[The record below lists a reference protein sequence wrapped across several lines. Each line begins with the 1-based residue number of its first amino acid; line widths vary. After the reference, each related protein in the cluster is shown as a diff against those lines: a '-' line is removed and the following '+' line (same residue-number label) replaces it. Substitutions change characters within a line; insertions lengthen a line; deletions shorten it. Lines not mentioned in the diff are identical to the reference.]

1 MKNSCYTFFAI
12 LLFTSCSTSD
22 NKKSVTKNNEQFKLE
37 LQHLKAYFHIP
48 GLAVLVQKGDSVLY
62 EDYFGLAN
70 IEENIKVDSTTQ
82 FPIASITK
90 VFAGVALF
98 KLQEE
103 GKLSFDDPIN
113 NYFDDPIFDD
123 SIKIKHVLSHTSQG
137 SPGENFYY
145 SYRFGTLTE
154 VIEKASKTSFGD
166 YIANGIF
173 VPLDLQHTFLLTDST
188 SITKNMARPY
198 NFDGQVVA
206 GQVEYGASASAGI
219 VTNPRDM
226 AKFSKALDDNLLL
239 DETSKLGMYTP
250 FTSHLPYGH
259 GIFSHVFD
267 GKKVIWAY
275 GQYDSYSSL
284 LLKVPE
290 DHLSLIVFA
299 NNNLMSDPARLIY
312 GDGLSSLFALS
323 FLKNYVFDFG
333 DMPLLESESGM
344 EKFPNTELYRKKLL
358 AEALASSFMAR
369 FDDSELEKSK
379 KLLRQVFKQYPDYP
393 AYADLN
399 LLHNLTFIK
408 DVHFYKD
415 LGPFDEFDPQIEA
428 IAHTLLEKDR
438 NNPYVNIYMGT
449 YHDRKGDLGKARFHF
464 EAIANAKN
472 FSPFWYTLEAK
483 RWLEE
488 HN

>member
-1 MKNSCYTFFAI
+1 MKNSCFALI
-12 LLFTSCSTSD
+12 ALLLLTSCSTSD
-22 NKKSVTKNNEQFKLE
+22 NTKSVTKNTEQFKLE
-37 LQHLKAYFHIP
+37 LQHLKEYFHIP

-62 EDYFGLAN
+62 EDYFGHAN
-70 IEENIKVDSTTQ
+70 VEEDIKVDSTTQ

-103 GKLSFDDPIN
+103 GKLSFEDAIN
-113 NYFDDPIFDD
+113 TYFDDPIFDD

-145 SYRFGTLTE
+145 SYRFGALTH

-166 YIANGIF
+166 YIGNGIF
-173 VPLDLQHTFLLTDST
+173 VPLDLQNTFLLTDST
-188 SITKNMARPY
+188 SVTKTMARPY
-198 NFDGQVVA
+198 NFDEQVVA

-219 VTNPRDM
+219 VSNPRDM
-226 AKFSKALDDNLLL
+226 AKFSKALDDNVLL

-250 FTSHLPYGH
+250 FASHLPYGH
-259 GIFSHVFD
+259 GIFSQVFN
-267 GKKVIWAY
+267 GKKVLWAY

-290 DHLSLIVFA
+290 DHLSLIILA

-312 GDGLSSLFALS
+312 GDGLSSLFTQS

-333 DMPLLESESGM
+333 DMPLFESGNGT
-344 EKFPNTELYRKKLL
+344 EKFQNTELHRKKLL

-379 KLLRQVFKQYPDYP
+379 KLLRQLFKQYPDYP

-408 DVHFYKD
+408 DVHFSKD

-428 IAHTLLEKDR
+428 IANTLLKKDQD
-438 NNPYVNIYMGT
+438 NPYVNIYMGT
-449 YHDRKGDLGKARFHF
+449 FHNRKGNLDKAQSHF
-464 EAIANAKN
+464 ETIANAKN
-472 FSPFWYTLEAK
+472 FSPFWYTSEAK

>member
-1 MKNSCYTFFAI
+1 MKNSCHTLIAL
-12 LLFTSCSTSD
+12 LLFTSCSTTD
-22 NKKSVTKNNEQFKLE
+22 NKKNFTKNTEQFKLE
-37 LQHLKAYFHIP
+37 LRHLKAYFHVP

-62 EDYFGLAN
+62 EDYFGHAN
-70 IEENIKVDSTTQ
+70 IEEDIKVDSTTQ

-90 VFAGVALF
+90 VFASVALS

-103 GKLSFDDPIN
+103 GKLSFEDPIN

-123 SIKIKHVLSHTSQG
+123 AIKVKHILSHTSQG
-137 SPGENFYY
+137 SPGKNFYY
-145 SYRFGTLTE
+145 SYRFGALTQ
-154 VIEKASKTSFGD
+154 VIKKASKTSFGD
-166 YIANGIF
+166 YIESGIF
-173 VPLDLQHTFLLTDST
+173 EPLDLQNTFLLTDST
-188 SITKNMARPY
+188 SVTKNMAKPY
-198 NFDGQVVA
+198 NFDGQVVV

-219 VTNPRDM
+219 VTNLRDM

-250 FTSHLPYGH
+250 FAPHLPYGH
-259 GIFSHVFD
+259 GIFSQVFD

-312 GDGLSSLFALS
+312 GDGLSSLFTQS
-323 FLKNYVFDFG
+323 FLKNYVFDFD
-333 DMPLLESESGM
+333 DMPLFESGSGT
-344 EKFPNTELYRKKLL
+344 EKFQHTELYRKKLL

-379 KLLRQVFKQYPDYP
+379 KLLRYVFAQYPDYL

-415 LGPFDEFDPQIEA
+415 LGAFDEFDPQIKA
-428 IAHTLLEKDR
+428 IADNLLKKDQ
-438 NNPYVNIYMGT
+438 NNPYANIYMGT
-449 YHDRKGDLGKARFHF
+449 YYNRKGDLNKARFHF
-464 EAIANAKN
+464 ETIVNAKN
-472 FSPFWYTLEAK
+472 FSPFWYTSEAK